1 MKQQAEKPAL
11 KIALIGYSFMGRA
24 HSNAYQQVNRFF
36 PDSPYRIERAVL
48 VGRTVG
54 PLKEAAKT
62 WGWAE
67 TSTDIDAV
75 LERDDIDIVDV
86 ATPNVSHFDLSMRA
100 LKAGK
105 HVLCEKP
112 LSMTIAEARAMAT
125 AASKARTSKGEP
137 VRTLLWHNYRRC
149 PAAMTAAQ
157 LIADGKLGSIQ
168 QVRAVYLQ
176 DWLTDDG
183 CPWLWRHDAATC
195 GSGAHGDLN
204 AHLIDMT
211 RFLTGL
217 EFTDVVGMEQT
228 FIKERKMPDGKG
240 KGVVDVDDT
249 LLFLARLSNGAT
261 ASFEASRVAAGRKN
275 YNRVEINGTRGSLV
289 WNLERM
295 NELEFFSFDDEQRAQ
310 GFRNIM
316 CMNGGAHSYAG
327 NYWPDGHIIG
337 YEHTFTNTL
346 ADFLAALKSGKPFRP
361 DFSDGVANQEVIESS
376 LKSAKMGRWV
386 KVSHSQSFDGPA
398 VRPAR
403 KTGKGKTAGIT
414 A

>member
-1 MKQQAEKPAL
+1 MADKPAL
-11 KIALIGYSFMGRA
+11 KVALIGYSFMGRA

-36 PDSPYRIERAVL
+36 PECPYRIERAVL
-48 VGRTVG
+48 VGRTAG
-54 PLKEAAKT
+54 PLEAAAQT

-75 LERDDIDIVDV
+75 LARPDIDIVDV
-86 ATPNVSHFDLSMRA
+86 ATPNISHYELSMRA
-100 LKAGK
+100 LEAGK

-112 LSMTIAEARAMAT
+112 LAMTAKQAREMADT
-125 AASKARTSKGEP
+125 ARRARTKKGQP

-157 LIADGKLGSIQ
+157 LIAAGKLGTIQ

-176 DWLTDDG
+176 DWLTDDS

-204 AHLIDMT
+204 AHLIDMC

-228 FIKERKMPDGKG
+228 FITERRMPNGKG
-240 KGVVDVDDT
+240 KGTVDVDDA

-261 ASFEASRVAAGRKN
+261 ASFEASRVAAGHKN
-275 YNRVEINGTRGSLV
+275 YNRIEVNGTRGSLA
-289 WNLERM
+289 WNFERM
-295 NELEFFSFDDEQRAQ
+295 NELEYFSFDDEPATQ
-310 GFRNIM
+310 GFRTIM
-316 CMNGGAHSYAG
+316 CMNGSAHPYAG

-346 ADFLAALKSGKPFRP
+346 ADFLAALRSGAPFRP
-361 DFSDGVANQEVIESS
+361 DFADGAANQEVIDASLES
-376 LKSAKMGRWV
+376 A
-386 KVSHSQSFDGPA
+386 
-398 VRPAR
+398 
-403 KTGKGKTAGIT
+403 KTGKWMKVSRSQQFDTPAVVAALGKSESRTAGIT